1 MLLADLTLL
10 SCGCPLGRYSWCPSG
25 LSFVIS
31 RRSPHQCISAP
42 ESRAGHTHL
51 DSQSQGLSSTPLL
64 CCCFCCCCP
73 SQLAPPPVPPPP
85 RATWHLVSAHVPGR
99 VSLPGVPGLLTRT
112 QCQTQPTGDFPD
124 PPKRP
129 PARPP
134 VLSCPLRYHHL
145 ISPLPPEQ
153 SPCIPYQETTHH
165 SALPRTPVSLSSLWH
180 FLLSKSPERDRV
192 LDCACASECDCDC
205 AILTD

>member
-1 MLLADLTLL
+1 MAVHWDATRGVHLAYHSSSLA
-10 SCGCPLGRYSWCPSG
+10 GPR
-25 LSFVIS
+25 IS
-31 RRSPHQCISAP
+31 ASVHQCISAP
-42 ESRAGHTHL
+42 ESRGAHAHPPRQVAAA
-51 DSQSQGLSSTPLL
+51 SAQGLSSTPLL
-64 CCCFCCCCP
+64 CCCCYCP

-99 VSLPGVPGLLTRT
+99 VTLPGVPGLLTRT

-129 PARPP
+129 PARPSYP
-134 VLSCPLRYHHL
+134 VHCVITTS
-145 ISPLPPEQ
+145 SLPPEQ

-165 SALPRTPVSLSSLWH
+165 SALPRTPVSLPSLWH

>member
-25 LSFVIS
+25 LSFVIP
-31 RRSPHQCISAP
+31 RRSPHQCISAT

-64 CCCFCCCCP
+64 CCCCRCCCP
-73 SQLAPPPVPPPP
+73 SELAPPPVPPPP

-99 VSLPGVPGLLTRT
+99 VTLPGVPGLLTRT

-129 PARPP
+129 PARPSYP
-134 VLSCPLRYHHL
+134 IHCV
-145 ISPLPPEQ
+145 I
-153 SPCIPYQETTHH
+153 TT
-165 SALPRTPVSLSSLWH
+165 SSLLSLLNKAPA
-180 FLLSKSPERDRV
+180 FLTKRPHIIQPCPEHQSHCLPYGIHCSV
-192 LDCACASECDCDC
+192 NHLNAIAFWIVPAPAS
-205 AILTD
+205 ATATAPS